1 MESLVDQLIRIQEEG
16 ASGVLATVVEVERNG
31 DVQPGDNCLVR
42 DGKSTGGKIRH
53 ARLLD
58 AVLKEAEARL
68 KEEKSKM
75 VSLELPQGGG
85 KVDVFFEVLPAPPK
99 LIVVGCGHIAVPL
112 AKLAKV
118 LDFHVAVLD
127 DRILFANRDRFPDAD
142 EVRVGDMAAMLK
154 EMSITPSTYIVLIT
168 RGHKYDELCL
178 RETIYSAAKYIGM
191 IGSRRR
197 IQACFQRFREEEK
210 IADEVIQRV
219 YAPIGLDIG
228 TETPEEIAVSIMAE
242 IVKVRR
248 GGKAK
253 SLSGK

>member
-1 MESLVDQLIRIQEEG
+1 MEGLIEELIRIQEQG

-31 DVQPGDNCLVR
+31 GVQPGDNCLVR
-42 DGKSTGGKIRH
+42 DGKLAGGKIRH
-53 ARLLD
+53 AGLLD

-68 KEEKSKM
+68 KEEKSKL
-75 VSLELPQGGG
+75 VSLELPEAGG
-85 KVDVFFEVLPAPPK
+85 KVEIFFEVLPAPPK

-112 AKLAKV
+112 ARLAKV
-118 LDFHVAVLD
+118 LDFHVTVLD

-142 EVRVGDMAAMLK
+142 DVRVGDMAAMLK

-178 RETIYSAAKYIGM
+178 REIIYSPAKYIGM

-228 TETPEEIAVSIMAE
+228 TETPEEIALAIMAE

>member
-31 DVQPGDNCLVR
+31 EVQPGDNCLVR
-42 DGKSTGGKIRH
+42 DGKLAGGKIRH
-53 ARLLD
+53 AKMLD

-68 KEEKSKM
+68 KEEKSKL
-75 VSLELPQGGG
+75 VSLEVPEAGG
-85 KVDVFFEVLPAPPK
+85 KIDLFFEVLPSPPK

-154 EMSITPSTYIVLIT
+154 EMPITPSTYIVLIT

-178 RETIYSAAKYIGM
+178 REIIYSAAKYIGM

-197 IQACFQRFREEEK
+197 IHACFQRFREEEK
-210 IADEVIQRV
+210 IAEEVIQRV

-228 TETPEEIAVSIMAE
+228 TETPEEIALSIMAE